1 MVMTVEEEEG
11 VGCGRGVGIS
21 GGGDKARSM
30 ALRNMMTKRVISR
43 GKRTVE
49 SAMCDAA
56 ILLINDIGDDCPP
69 PPSSSSLP
77 GNGDDDGKRRR
88 DGKYD
93 ERSQCAKRSLLPR
106 GYLWLIL
113 FLDVDT
119 CHRDARAN
127 DDDDDDINNGSYISR
142 RFNEHV

>member
-1 MVMTVEEEEG
+1 
-11 VGCGRGVGIS
+11 
-21 GGGDKARSM
+21 M
-30 ALRNMMTKRVISR
+30 ALRNMMTERVISR
-43 GKRTVE
+43 GMRTVE

-69 PPSSSSLP
+69 PPSSSSSP

-93 ERSQCAKRSLLPR
+93 ERSRCAKRSLLPR
-106 GYLWLIL
+106 GYLWSIL
-113 FLDVDT
+113 SLDVNT

-127 DDDDDDINNGSYISR
+127 DDDDDDIDDGSYISR
-142 RFNEHV
+142 RFDKHV